1 MKPLRRRPKQLTE
14 SPSLYQPARSGAG
27 RALSS
32 GDRRRGR
39 EAAARPGGTAS
50 GTTDEPAELVP
61 LADLGTGS
69 AADQLTRQRAREIA
83 RRLSLRPPPRERRPR
98 RGSGE
103 LASLHWSGGSAEL
116 GPERTLEAVV
126 G

>member
-1 MKPLRRRPKQLTE
+1 MRPLRRRPKQLTE

-27 RALSS
+27 LALSS

-61 LADLGTGS
+61 LADLGTDT
-69 AADQLTRQRAREIA
+69 APALLPRQRARETP

-103 LASLHWSGGSAEL
+103 LSSLPWTGGSTEL
-116 GPERTLEAVV
+116 
-126 G
+126 